1 MKFLRCKKCGQIVG
15 VVKDTG
21 VPVICCGET
30 MEELIPH
37 VDEKGLSEKH
47 IPVYAVKKG
56 KCIAK
61 IGMIPHPMT
70 DDHYIEWVALVTN
83 KGNQRKELEPGK
95 SPRAEF
101 SLDEDEVVEEIY
113 AYCNL
118 HQLWKLDLKK
128 NKDCGCNIKTK

>member
-1 MKFLRCKKCGQIVG
+1 
-15 VVKDTG
+15 
-21 VPVICCGET
+21 
-30 MEELIPH
+30 MEVLTPH

-95 SPRAEF
+95 SPRVEF
-101 SLDEDEVVEEIY
+101 SLDKDEVVEEIY

-118 HQLWKLDLKK
+118 HSLWKLDLKK
-128 NKDCGCNIKTK
+128 NKECGCNLE